1 MSVFAIADLHLSLGS
16 EKPMDVFKG
25 WENYVEKIERYW
37 RALISPSDTVVIAG
51 DISWGMS
58 LQESLT
64 DFRFLHEL
72 PGQKLLLK
80 GNHDYW
86 FTTKKKM
93 DAFFEENGL
102 DTLHILHNNCYQ
114 VEGAFLCGTRGWLT
128 EATSEEDIKVL
139 NREAARLEFSIQSA
153 KGEGERIVFLHY
165 PPVYGE
171 SVSEPMFQMLKKYDI
186 KRCYFGHIHGAGAR
200 YVKEGLWDSVELRLI
215 SCDHMGFIPLKIL

>member
-171 SVSEPMFQMLKKYDI
+171 SVSEPMFQMLKKYGI

>member
-93 DAFFEENGL
+93 DVFFEENGL

>member
-114 VEGAFLCGTRGWLT
+114 VEGAFLCGTRAVSYTHLPKG
-128 EATSEEDIKVL
+128 K
-139 NREAARLEFSIQSA
+139 RLC
-153 KGEGERIVFLHY
+153 L
-165 PPVYGE
+165 
-171 SVSEPMFQMLKKYDI
+171 
-186 KRCYFGHIHGAGAR
+186 
-200 YVKEGLWDSVELRLI
+200 
-215 SCDHMGFIPLKIL
+215 

>member
-37 RALISPSDTVVIAG
+37 RALIGPSDTVVIAG

-171 SVSEPMFQMLKKYDI
+171 SVSEPMFQMLKKYGI